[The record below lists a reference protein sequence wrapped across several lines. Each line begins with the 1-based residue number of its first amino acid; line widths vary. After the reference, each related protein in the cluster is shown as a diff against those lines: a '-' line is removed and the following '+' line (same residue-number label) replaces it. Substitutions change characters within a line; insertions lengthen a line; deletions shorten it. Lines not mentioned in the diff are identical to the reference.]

1 MKKIYQTPNTAIVNI
16 NVNQHLLDASNPSA
30 VINNTEIDDN
40 DFASRRGSWID
51 DED

>member
-1 MKKIYQTPNTAIVNI
+1 MKKIYLKPQTVTVNI
-16 NVNQHLLDASNPSA
+16 NVNQHLLGQSDPHA